1 GDLFFIGPGR
11 QVMSEIGTVQTRVLR
26 VELETV
32 ELDLD
37 QTHTQTHTVQRKGRH
52 RGPPQES
59 GIREGRNYKEGGG
72 SASTRLSRYSP
83 RVRSPRRASINSSVR
98 LARVRLSLTLLMPCG
113 IRPDPAP
120 GTQRQARLLRLE
132 FVMTPAARRTR
143 SPQQLL
149 ARKRRQVL
157 QRAATKR
164 AREFPV
170 EPQIPP
176 LTEPCARTDERMVA
190 ACHEQ
195 TRRRLDFKGGEIGIP
210 IRPLDPSLLHQHRKI
225 AENNLIKEYAIK
237 FALAESG

>member
-1 GDLFFIGPGR
+1 RRRRIGEHQAI
-11 QVMSEIGTVQTRVLR
+11 QVFA
-26 VELETV
+26 
-32 ELDLD
+32 
-37 QTHTQTHTVQRKGRH
+37 
-52 RGPPQES
+52 
-59 GIREGRNYKEGGG
+59 
-72 SASTRLSRYSP
+72 ASTLAAPGVNQFQRQTGEGQTEFDPLDA
-83 RVRSPRRASINSSVR
+83 VRRTPS
-98 LARVRLSLTLLMPCG
+98 G

-170 EPQIPP
+170 EPQLPP

-237 FALAESG
+237 FALAESGSQSKLAG

>member
-1 GDLFFIGPGR
+1 ALCRRGFSGSSLRRLSSTSIRRTRKRTPFKGRVVIGG
-11 QVMSEIGTVQTRVLR
+11 LR
-26 VELETV
+26 RNQELEKEETIKKAA
-32 ELDLD
+32 D
-37 QTHTQTHTVQRKGRH
+37 RRAPGY
-52 RGPPQES
+52 P
-59 GIREGRNYKEGGG
+59 GIRREY
-72 SASTRLSRYSP
+72 A
-83 RVRSPRRASINSSVR
+83 RRAGRRTPS
-98 LARVRLSLTLLMPCG
+98 G